1 MNCIKR
7 KSPVFV
13 SCLLLVVLLTTSC
26 VSNKKMLYFQ
36 DVEGV
41 ETSSK
46 LVSFEP
52 KIQQGDFLSVNVSA
66 IDAEA
71 AIPFNLYETPVIGTY
86 TTNLK
91 TLDYLVDTDGNI
103 NFPVLGTTQV
113 EGLTTKEFSKNLT
126 EKLGSYIKNPI
137 VNVRI
142 TNFKVTVLGEVVKP
156 GTYPVTNERI
166 SIIEAIGM
174 AGDLTIQGK
183 RTTVSLI
190 REVQGERKFVT
201 IDLTNKQLFNS
212 PYYYLAQ
219 NDVIYVEPNK
229 TKVNSSAVGSNASL
243 ILSSISTLISL
254 IAILTN

>member
-1 MNCIKR
+1 MNFRKR
-7 KSPVFV
+7 KPLIIG
-13 SCLLLVVLLTTSC
+13 CLIVLMAFATSSC

-41 ETSSK
+41 ENSTV
-46 LVSFEP
+46 LANYEP
-52 KIQQGDFLSVNVSA
+52 KIQPGDLLNINVAA

-71 AIPFNLYETPVIGTY
+71 ALPFNLYETPVVGTY
-86 TTNLK
+86 TSSLK
-91 TLDYLVDTDGNI
+91 PLAYLVNTDGEI
-103 NFPVLGTTQV
+103 NFPVLGTLKVAGFTSK
-113 EGLTTKEFSKNLT
+113 ELTKSLS
-126 EKLGSYIKNPI
+126 EKLGSYITKPI
-137 VNVRI
+137 VNIRL
-142 TNFKVTVLGEVVKP
+142 TNFKITVLGEVKTP
-156 GTYPVTNERI
+156 GTYPVANERI
-166 SIIEAIGM
+166 SIIEAIGL

-183 RTTVSLI
+183 RTTVTLV

-229 TKVNSSAVGSNASL
+229 TKINSSAVGSNAGL

-254 IAILTN
+254 IAILTR